1 MGTIL
6 CLHGFGPSEQEK
18 IRRVAPCMNVVFGR
32 TADIEPDVYLDAE
45 VVCGWNAQAAD
56 LCLREGAKLRWVQTW
71 SAGIDTLPLERLR
84 QRGVLLTDAAGV
96 HSIAVAETA
105 LAHMLG
111 LTRGIHFA
119 VRSQTAGEWARP
131 SALPELYGKTAL
143 IVGAGAIGKRIAELA
158 RAFGMRVIGIRR
170 TPAPQPGYDRVDGM
184 DRLDEAIA
192 ESDYI
197 VNVLPGTP
205 ETRGIFD
212 EARFRLMKPTAFFIN
227 VGRGS
232 SVVTEALVA
241 ALRERRIAGAGL
253 DVFDQE
259 PLPAG
264 HPLWSL
270 DNVILTPHTAGHT
283 DRLKERVADLFAAN
297 LEIYLRGET
306 DRLINLVNY
315 DKGY

>member
-1 MGTIL
+1 MGTVL
-6 CLHGFGPSEQEK
+6 CLHGFGPDEQEK
-18 IRRVAPCMNVVFGR
+18 IRRVAPGVKLVFGR
-32 TADIEPDVYLDAE
+32 SSEIEPDVYLEAE
-45 VVCGWNAQAAD
+45 VVCGWNAQVEE
-56 LCLREGAKLRWVQTW
+56 LCLREGSKLRWVQTW
-71 SAGIDTLPLERLR
+71 SAGIDSLPLERLR
-84 QRGVLLTDAAGV
+84 RLGVRITDAAGV
-96 HSIAVAETA
+96 HSVAVAETA
-105 LAHMLG
+105 LALMLG
-111 LTRGIHFA
+111 LTRGIHLA
-119 VRSQTAGEWARP
+119 VRSQTAGEWTRP
-131 SALPELYGKTAL
+131 PALPELYGKTAL
-143 IVGAGAIGKRIAELA
+143 IVGAGAIGARIAELA
-158 RAFGMRVIGIRR
+158 RAFGMRVTGIRR
-170 TPAPQPGYDRVDGM
+170 TPAPQPGFDQVDGM
-184 DRLDEAIA
+184 DRLDAAIA

-253 DVFDQE
+253 DVFEEE

-270 DNVILTPHTAGHT
+270 DNVILTPHIAGNT
-283 DRLKERVADLFAAN
+283 NRLKERVADLFAAN
-297 LEIYLRGET
+297 LEIWLRGEP
-306 DRLINLVNY
+306 DRLINLVDY

>member
-6 CLHGFGPSEQEK
+6 CLHGFGPEEQEK
-18 IRRVAPCMNVVFGR
+18 IRRAAPGATIVFGR
-32 TADIEPDVYLDAE
+32 SAEIGPDVYRDAE
-45 VVCGWNAQAAD
+45 AVCGWNDRVAEI
-56 LCLREGAKLRWVQTW
+56 CLQEGAKLRWVQTW
-71 SAGIDTLPLERLR
+71 SAGIDSLPLEKLR

-96 HSIAVAETA
+96 HSVAVAETA

-111 LTRGIHFA
+111 LTRGIHIA
-119 VRSQTAGEWARP
+119 VRSQMAGEWHRP
-131 SALPELYGKTAL
+131 SELSELYGRTAL
-143 IVGAGAIGKRIAELA
+143 IVGAGAIGTRIAELA
-158 RAFGMRVIGIRR
+158 RAFGMRTIGIRR
-170 TPAPQPGYDRVDGM
+170 TPAPQPAYDRVDGM
-184 DRLDEAIA
+184 DKLDEAIA

-197 VNVLPGTP
+197 VNVLPDTP

-227 VGRGS
+227 VGRGA
-232 SVVTEALVA
+232 SVKTEALVE

-253 DVFDQE
+253 DVFEEE
-259 PLPAG
+259 PLPSG
-264 HPLWSL
+264 HPLWAL

-283 DRLKERVADLFAAN
+283 NRLKERVADLFAAN

-306 DRLINLVNY
+306 ERLINLVNY

>member
-6 CLHGFGPSEQEK
+6 CLHGFGPAEQEK
-18 IRRVAPCMNVVFGR
+18 IRRAAPGRSIIFGR
-32 TADIEPDVYLDAE
+32 TAEIAPDVYRGAE
-45 VVCGWNAQAAD
+45 VVCGWNAQAAE
-56 LCLREGAKLRWVQTW
+56 LCLAEGSKLRWVQTW
-71 SAGIDTLPLERLR
+71 SAGIDSLPLERLR

-96 HSIAVAETA
+96 HAIAVAETA

-111 LTRGIHFA
+111 LTRGIHLA
-119 VRSQTAGEWARP
+119 VRSQTAGEWTRP

-143 IVGAGAIGKRIAELA
+143 IVGAGSIGARIAELA
-158 RAFGMRVIGIRR
+158 RAFGMRTIGIRR
-170 TPAPQPGYDRVDGM
+170 TPAPHPAFDRVEGM
-184 DRLDEAIA
+184 DGLDQALA
-192 ESDYI
+192 ESDYVI
-197 VNVLPGTP
+197 NVLPDTP

-212 EARFRLMKPTAFFIN
+212 EARLGLMKPTAFFIN

-232 SVVTEALVA
+232 AVVTEALVR

-253 DVFDQE
+253 DVFEEE

-264 HPLWSL
+264 HPLWEL

-283 DRLKERVADLFAAN
+283 NRLKERVADLFAAN

>member
-6 CLHGFGPSEQEK
+6 CLHGFGPEEQEK
-18 IRRVAPCMNVVFGR
+18 IRRAAPGRTIIFGR
-32 TADIEPDVYLDAE
+32 TADIEPGVYREAE
-45 VVCGWNAQAAD
+45 VVCGWNAQAAE
-56 LCLREGAKLRWVQTW
+56 LCLQEGAKLRWVQTW
-71 SAGIDTLPLERLR
+71 SAGIDSLPLGKLR

-111 LTRGIHFA
+111 LTRGIHTA
-119 VRSQTAGEWARP
+119 VRSQTAGEWHRP

-143 IVGAGAIGKRIAELA
+143 IVGAGAIGNRIAELA
-158 RAFGMRVIGIRR
+158 RAFGMRPIGIRR
-170 TPAPQPGYDRVDGM
+170 TPAPHPAYERVDGM

-197 VNVLPGTP
+197 VNVLPDTP
-205 ETRGIFD
+205 ETRGVFD
-212 EARFRLMKPTAFFIN
+212 GARIGRMKPTAFFIN

-253 DVFDQE
+253 DVFEEE

-264 HPLWSL
+264 HPLWEL

-283 DRLKERVADLFAAN
+283 NRLKERVAELFAAN
-297 LEIYLRGET
+297 LEIYMRGET